1 MQPSVTKDVA
11 FEVDKRMHIT
21 SLYLENIKC
30 FEELTHKFEDDR
42 GASLVIAGDNGDGKS
57 TILRSIAISLCDQW
71 SAAGLLR
78 ELSGEFI
85 RDGCEEGVIKLGLIS
100 GRKRFEIITCI
111 KWDKKETYEYP
122 CREINRV
129 YKNGR
134 KSKEIDDADFDWRAV
149 FATGYGSGLRTVGTQ
164 DFQHYFTGDS
174 IYSLFRDDVTLQ
186 NPELAIRRISTSV
199 VEQSTVTNSLKQTKN
214 TFQKDLLHWIGKIL
228 ILNNK
233 SLEVHETGIF
243 VCGDDDNGDKIP
255 LAAAG
260 DGYKALTALILDML
274 SWWFLY
280 AFYDANKGDKN
291 EAKTT
296 LDSIDSLRSMN
307 GVVIID
313 EIEQHLHPKWQN
325 NILPSLEK
333 SFPQVQFI
341 VATHSPL
348 VVSSSESD
356 VLVLENGQVKKEK
369 LFGWLAED
377 VYIQMGKKDRRPPGI
392 EEKISEFK
400 LLYREKISGTI
411 SGPHKRKF
419 NSIYKQLKA
428 ELPPHDPILETI
440 RLNIMRSSLQDD

>member
-1 MQPSVTKDVA
+1 MLAFVTESVE

-21 SLYLENIKC
+21 SLYLKNIKC
-30 FEELTHKFEDDR
+30 FKELTYKFEDDK

-85 RDGCEEGVIKLGLIS
+85 RDGCKKGVIKLGLIS
-100 GRKRFEIITCI
+100 GRKRFEIITVI
-111 KWDKKETYEYP
+111 KWDSKETYEYP
-122 CREINRV
+122 YREINRV

-134 KSKEIDDADFDWRAV
+134 KSKGIDDASFDWKAV

-164 DFQHYFTGDS
+164 DFQYYFTGDS

-199 VEQSTVTNSLKQTKN
+199 TEQSTATNLPEQT
-214 TFQKDLLHWIGKIL
+214 TIFQEALLHWIGQIL

-233 SLEVHETGIF
+233 SLEVHGNGIF
-243 VCGDDDNGDKIP
+243 VCGDDNGDKVP

-280 AFYDANKGDKN
+280 AFYDAKTGDRN
-291 EAKTT
+291 EAEITF
-296 LDSIDSLRSMN
+296 DSIDSFKSMN

-313 EIEQHLHPKWQN
+313 EIEQHLHPKWQS

-333 SFPQVQFI
+333 HFPQVQFI

-348 VVSSSESD
+348 VVSSSEDD
-356 VLVLENGQVKKEK
+356 VLVLENGQARKEK
-369 LFGWLAED
+369 LYGWLAED
-377 VYIQMGKKDRRPPGI
+377 VYIQMGKKDERPPKI
-392 EEKISEFK
+392 AERISEFES
-400 LLYREKISGTI
+400 LYREKISGTI
-411 SGPHKRKF
+411 SKQGEERF
-419 NSIYKQLKA
+419 NSIYEQLKI
-428 ELPPHDPILETI
+428 ELPSHDPILQTI
-440 RLNIMRSSLQDD
+440 KFSVMCESLQDD